1 MYRVLIVEDQ
11 PAQLLA
17 LQKILE
23 FYNENFEIKTSSD
36 YDTAYHIVTGSTIF
50 DLFLLDIKFQ
60 EQDWEN
66 YSGLTLGHFIR
77 SMHCYQYTPIVFITS
92 IPEKIYE
99 ALNDTHCYHY
109 ILKPYT
115 ATDITQL
122 LNDILHS
129 PLVKDP
135 SFSFTEFWGGQ
146 LSIPE
151 KSILYFCPGM
161 YRRIQIVT
169 INGIFQT
176 TEYTLSQLEN
186 LLHHGFVRCHRK
198 YLVNIC
204 HITSYD
210 CTRKTLSLSNQEI
223 PVGRNYKSSVENAI
237 RGIL

>member
-23 FYNENFEIKTSSD
+23 SYNENFEIKTSSD

-115 ATDITQL
+115 ATDITHL
-122 LNDILHS
+122 SFRSFIHNCLIFHIL
-129 PLVKDP
+129 P
-135 SFSFTEFWGGQ
+135 
-146 LSIPE
+146 
-151 KSILYFCPGM
+151 
-161 YRRIQIVT
+161 
-169 INGIFQT
+169 
-176 TEYTLSQLEN
+176 
-186 LLHHGFVRCHRK
+186 
-198 YLVNIC
+198 
-204 HITSYD
+204 
-210 CTRKTLSLSNQEI
+210 
-223 PVGRNYKSSVENAI
+223 
-237 RGIL
+237 